1 MEGKFV
7 GIGVGPGD
15 PELITVKALKTLKT
29 ADVISVPKATA
40 GKPSLALSMVK
51 PILAQREKPAEIV
64 ELVFPMKKNEV
75 HVKKLWRLNATVV
88 AEKALKGKVVA
99 FLTLGDPMFYSTFVY
114 LYRSLKEAYPSLKL
128 EIIPGVTSLTACAAS
143 AKTPV
148 AEDDEVVAIVPSDLD
163 FGLIEE
169 TARHV
174 DNLVFVK
181 CAHRLKQLVPVLEY
195 AGFAEDAT
203 VALVRRCGMPEEEV
217 RVGSLGELENWVIPE
232 DYFSMAIIKRTPF
245 TLEKEDGEA

>member
-1 MEGKFV
+1 
-7 GIGVGPGD
+7 
-15 PELITVKALKTLKT
+15 
-29 ADVISVPKATA
+29 
-40 GKPSLALSMVK
+40 
-51 PILAQREKPAEIV
+51 
-64 ELVFPMKKNEV
+64 
-75 HVKKLWRLNATVV
+75 
-88 AEKALKGKVVA
+88 
-99 FLTLGDPMFYSTFVY
+99 
-114 LYRSLKEAYPSLKL
+114 
-128 EIIPGVTSLTACAAS
+128 
-143 AKTPV
+143 
-148 AEDDEVVAIVPSDLD
+148 
-163 FGLIEE
+163 LIEE